1 MGSWAGLGAALAN
14 LRRQI
19 LESSAWDALGG
30 IIAIVVYLT
39 CISVSHITASSL
51 LSIQPFNLTDSTIV
65 HTIAG
70 MPVFNTS

>member
-14 LRRQI
+14 LCRHI
-19 LESSAWDALGG
+19 LGSSTLDALGG
-30 IIAIVVYLT
+30 IFVIVVYLT

-51 LSIQPFNLTDSTIV
+51 FSIQPFNLTDSAIV